1 MARFGFLLPRAEM
14 VEPAGRIAGEL
25 EMDVVLNRW
34 VKTDEIL
41 TAAAECVA
49 RGADI
54 IVARGRQASILKE
67 SASLPVVEIQLTGQ
81 ELALLLKRAKTLLP
95 EEDHLKVGLVTVP
108 NLIGNIDHFGDIFD
122 VELHT
127 YFWSRPN
134 EIEEQVERAIM
145 DGIQVILGGDL
156 VIAHCEGLAIG
167 PRTLFFDST
176 EDSIRTSLRHARNVG
191 FASDMERRNTA
202 HLQVLLDYSF
212 NGILELNTQGTILQV
227 NDVACKTLEMSREQ
241 LVGRSLISLM
251 FPEDYA
257 IWDDVLA
264 HRQELYY
271 TALNLCGV
279 QVIAN
284 AAPVGSW
291 DVADGIILSFHEI
304 DKIKNQGSQAMK
316 ERNRFLHYLA
326 KGRFEKLLY
335 ESRVMKKA
343 IQMAQAF
350 ASTEFPV
357 VIQGEV
363 GSGKASFAQ
372 SIHNDSLCSEGP
384 FVTFNCGEYD
394 NEQSVT
400 LGRAIRQAN
409 GGTLYLDKLD
419 CLSPAGQHMLCRLI
433 RYRTVQSKEEP
444 TPVRVQVRIIASLVD
459 NLAELNAA
467 GTILP
472 ELYYH
477 ISPLQLKIP
486 SLRERPEDL
495 SQLIDTCLADSIK
508 LFDRYVVLTKDSKDL
523 LLKYPWPGNSI
534 QLRNF
539 LERLALT
546 APSRTIHRDYV
557 QMLLNDLYPEPSPSD
572 QMPLST
578 QTLSPEE
585 ARIVEALAACN
596 GNREKAAKALGISKT
611 TLWRRMKKY
620 RLNPLRG

>member
-14 VEPAGRIAGEL
+14 VEQAGRIAGEL

-34 VKTDEIL
+34 IRTDEAL
-41 TAAAECVA
+41 TAAGECAA

-54 IVARGRQASILKE
+54 IVARGRQASVLRE
-67 SASLPVVEIQLTGQ
+67 STSLPIVEIQLTGQ
-81 ELALLLKRAKTLLP
+81 ELALLLKRVKILLQ
-95 EEDHLKVGLVTVP
+95 EEDHPKVGLVTVP

-122 VELHT
+122 LELHT
-127 YFWSRPN
+127 YFWSRPS
-134 EIEEQVERAIM
+134 EIEEQVGKAIA
-145 DGIQVILGGDL
+145 DGMQVILGGDL
-156 VIAHCEGLAIG
+156 VLAHCEGLEIG
-167 PRTLFFDST
+167 PKTLFFDST
-176 EDSIRTSLRHARNVG
+176 EDSIRTSLRHAKNVG
-191 FASDMERRNTA
+191 FASDLERRNTA

-212 NGILELNTQGTILQV
+212 NGILELSTRGTILQV
-227 NDVACKTLEMSREQ
+227 NDVACKILEMSREQ
-241 LVGRSLISLM
+241 LVERPLVSLM
-251 FPEDYA
+251 PPEDHA
-257 IWDDVLA
+257 LWDDALA

-279 QVIAN
+279 RVVAN

-291 DVADGIILSFHEI
+291 DIADGIILSFHEI

-335 ESRVMKKA
+335 ESRVMKKT
-343 IQMAQAF
+343 IQMAQTF

-363 GSGKASFAQ
+363 GSGKSTFAQ
-372 SIHNDSLCSEGP
+372 SIHNDSPCSEGP

-394 NEQSVT
+394 NEQGNT
-400 LGRAIRQAN
+400 LCRAIKQAN

-419 CLSPAGQHMLCRLI
+419 CLSPAGQHILCRLI
-433 RYRTVQSKEEP
+433 RDRTVQSKEEP
-444 TPVRVQVRIIASLVD
+444 TPVRVQVRLIVSLVD
-459 NLAELNAA
+459 NLAELNEA

-486 SLRERPEDL
+486 PLRERPEDL
-495 SQLIDTCLADSIK
+495 SKLLDICLADSIK
-508 LFDRYVVLTKDSKDL
+508 LFDRYVVLTKDSKEL
-523 LLKYPWPGNSI
+523 LREYPWPGNYI
-534 QLRNF
+534 QLRSF
-539 LERLALT
+539 LERLTLT

-557 QMLLNDLYPEPSPSD
+557 QRLLNDLYPEPDPSD
-572 QMPLST
+572 HIPPPPRVI
-578 QTLSPEE
+578 SPEE
-585 ARIVEALAACN
+585 AQIVEILSACN
-596 GNREKAAKALGISKT
+596 GNREKAAKAMGISKT

-620 RLNPLRG
+620 GLNSTKV

>member
-14 VEPAGRIAGEL
+14 VEPAGRIAAEL

-34 VKTDEIL
+34 VRTDEIL

-67 SASLPVVEIQLTGQ
+67 STSLPVVEIQLTGQ
-81 ELALLLKRAKTLLP
+81 ELALLLKRAKMLLQ
-95 EEDHLKVGLVTVP
+95 EEEHPKVGLVTLP
-108 NLIGNIDHFGDIFD
+108 NLIGNIDHFGDIFE

-145 DGIQVILGGDL
+145 DGMQVILGGDL
-156 VIAHCEGLAIG
+156 VLAHCEGLEVG
-167 PRTLFFDST
+167 PKTLFFDST
-176 EDSIRTSLRHARNVG
+176 EDSIRTSLRHAKNVG
-191 FASDMERRNTA
+191 SVSDMERRNTA

-212 NGILELNTQGTILQV
+212 NGILELNTQGTILQA
-227 NDVACKTLEMSREQ
+227 NDVACKILEMSKEQ
-241 LVGRSLISLM
+241 LMGRSLLSLM
-251 FPEDYA
+251 LPEDYA
-257 IWDDVLA
+257 LWDDTLA

-271 TALNLCGV
+271 TALNLCGTRV
-279 QVIAN
+279 VAN
-284 AAPVGSW
+284 AAPVGNW
-291 DVADGIILSFHEI
+291 DLADGIILSFHEI
-304 DKIKNQGSQAMK
+304 DRIKDQGSQAMK

-335 ESRVMKKA
+335 ESRVMKKT
-343 IQMAQAF
+343 IQMAQTF

-363 GSGKASFAQ
+363 GSGKSSFAQ

-384 FVTFNCGEYD
+384 FVTFNCGEYED
-394 NEQSVT
+394 DQSNI
-400 LGRAIRQAN
+400 LSRAIKQAN

-419 CLSPAGQHMLCRLI
+419 CLSPAGQHMICRLI
-433 RYRTVQSKEEP
+433 RDRTVQSKEEA
-444 TPVRVQVRIIASLVD
+444 TPVRVQVRIIVSLID
-459 NLAELNAA
+459 NLTELNAA

-486 SLRERPEDL
+486 PLRERPEDL
-495 SQLIDTCLADSIK
+495 RRLIDICLADSIK
-508 LFDRYVVLTKDSKDL
+508 LFDRYVVLTKDSKEL
-523 LLKYPWPGNSI
+523 LLKYPWPGNYI
-534 QLRNF
+534 QLRSF
-539 LERLALT
+539 LERLTLT
-546 APSRTIHRDYV
+546 ASSRTIHHDYV
-557 QMLLNDLYPEPSPSD
+557 QRLLNDLYPEPGSD
-572 QMPLST
+572 DQTSLST
-578 QTLSPEE
+578 QALSPEE
-585 ARIVEALAACN
+585 MRIVEALTACN
-596 GNREKAAKALGISKT
+596 GSREKAAKALGISTT

-620 RLNPLRG
+620 GLNS